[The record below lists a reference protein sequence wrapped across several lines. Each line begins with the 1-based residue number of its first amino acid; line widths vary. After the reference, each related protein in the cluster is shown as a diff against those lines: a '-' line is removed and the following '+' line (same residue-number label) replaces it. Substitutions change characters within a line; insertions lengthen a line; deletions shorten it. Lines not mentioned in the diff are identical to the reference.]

1 MRFSPKSV
9 DAQILKGNALAG
21 LKDFDGAIA
30 TVESRRC
37 ERPLRQCIAN
47 LGLLQLA
54 KGDSA
59 AAEFAF
65 KKAVESDPKSV
76 NARLA
81 LANYYW
87 STNRRDTAEATLKRA
102 TALDPKNELANRA
115 LALFYL
121 GAGHRPG

>member
-1 MRFSPKSV
+1 MAR
-9 DAQILKGNALAG
+9 L
-21 LKDFDGAIA
+21 
-30 TVESRRC
+30 RRLNP
-37 ERPLRQCIAN
+37 PLRTTPPAMHAPIS

-87 STNRRDTAEATLKRA
+87 STNRRDTAEATLKERPRWIEERA
-102 TALDPKNELANRA
+102 GQSGLGGSSTLAPAAKPR
-115 LALFYL
+115 LK
-121 GAGHRPG
+121 RR